1 MFSNTIIG
9 RIVYMEPAV
18 HEGRE
23 FLAIKLAVSDISGNE
38 IRIKFNNSNGLFAAY
53 KNGTLVIGHQLIL
66 TQFDVR
72 LNSIRTHYLKDG
84 FLHQLRYAEIAL
96 TNVRA
101 VMGAAP
107 RAKVPGHQVPDA
119 YVSNQQIEETVPF
132 QAEPTLDPVAF

>member
-9 RIVYMEPAV
+9 RVVYMEPAV

-38 IRIKFNNSNGLFAAY
+38 IRIKFNNSNGLFTAY

-72 LNSIRTHYLKDG
+72 LNSIRTHYLKDEM
-84 FLHQLRYAEIAL
+84 LHQLKYPEIAL
-96 TNVRA
+96 TKVRA
-101 VMGAAP
+101 VMGSAP
-107 RAKVPGHQVPDA
+107 RQKAEVPHA
-119 YVSNQQIEETVPF
+119 YTDNQQVEELVPYAGEPTLETVPF
-132 QAEPTLDPVAF
+132 

>member
-9 RIVYMEPAV
+9 RVVYMEPAV

-38 IRIKFNNSNGLFAAY
+38 IRIKFNNSNGLFTAY

-72 LNSIRTHYLKDG
+72 LNSIRTHYLKDEM
-84 FLHQLRYAEIAL
+84 LHQLKYPEIAL
-96 TNVRA
+96 TKVRA
-101 VMGAAP
+101 VMGSAP
-107 RAKVPGHQVPDA
+107 RQKAEVPHA
-119 YVSNQQIEETVPF
+119 YTDNQQVEELAPYAGKPTLETVPF
-132 QAEPTLDPVAF
+132 